1 MTAACCG
8 GIGLCIDVLCETGQN
23 LLVPSPGFGLYKC
36 LCEARGA
43 TIKLYQLLVKKLS
56 SVYVNIVY
64 QLFEKE
70 GERDLWNMHFPCS
83 LRGVGKPTWRI

>member
-8 GIGLCIDVLCETGQN
+8 GIGLCIDVLCESRKN

-43 TIKLYQLLVKKLS
+43 KISLYKLLVKPSLVS
-56 SVYVNIVY
+56 M
-64 QLFEKE
+64 LREREREREREKE
-70 GERDLWNMHFPCS
+70 RKKERDLREKIFIS
-83 LRGVGKPTWRI
+83 YAA